1 MGTNILNKEG
11 RTFETDFSTLP
22 PDLDRAGDTE
32 IDFRGED
39 FATEGM
45 SWEGALISVR

>member
-1 MGTNILNKEG
+1 MAKEY
-11 RTFETDFSTLP
+11 RTFDTDFSTLP

-39 FATEGM
+39 LATVEM
-45 SWEGALISVR
+45 S